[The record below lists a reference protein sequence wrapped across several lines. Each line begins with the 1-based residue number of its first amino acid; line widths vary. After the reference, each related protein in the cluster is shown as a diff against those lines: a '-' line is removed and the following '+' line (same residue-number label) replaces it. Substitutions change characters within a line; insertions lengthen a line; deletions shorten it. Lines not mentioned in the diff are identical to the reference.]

1 MNRPLK
7 CFGSQVEETIR
18 YLERLHED
26 EKDPVKAVRL
36 AGFLV
41 LTVISALEV
50 DVRDTCTET
59 GGRFH
64 SQFGTYVSASLSK
77 TNARVSV
84 KELGQLI
91 GRFSEVSQMTFQRRL
106 DVLKR
111 RCQRWPRSSLHA
123 QYENLLTWR
132 NSFAHTGTVSATFD
146 EVMQAAR
153 YAGLIT
159 RVFRDEL
166 RRIRP

>member
-1 MNRPLK
+1 MSRPLR

-18 YLERLHED
+18 YLERLHAQEQ
-26 EKDPVKAVRL
+26 DPVKAVRL

-59 GGRFH
+59 GGRIH
-64 SQFGTYVSASLSK
+64 SKFGTYVAASLEK

-84 KELGQLI
+84 KELGNLV
-91 GRFSEVSQMTFQRRL
+91 GRFGDASQKAFQRRL
-106 DVLKR
+106 DILKR

-132 NSFAHTGTVSATFD
+132 NSFAHTGSVNATFA

-159 RVFRDEL
+159 RVFRGEL
-166 RRIRP
+166 RRIGP